1 MEKILP
7 MFKKVW
13 TAEMIESHIHMTHD
27 NKEPLNSHYYATQYP
42 SVYAAAERLFGSWG
56 EAINACGFN
65 YNEIRKYKVWNRSK
79 VTETIREMAQAG
91 KNISSQKAQKEH
103 KSLYMAAIR
112 YYRSLGKAVMAA
124 GIDYRSVRKRRSM
137 SVREIKEEI
146 LRLHKANVDLSYC
159 NMRANYQ
166 YLLAYG
172 MKKLGEGSWATARRV
187 CGIKTNYRI
196 PPAKR
201 HKKRIAVAPEN

>member
-1 MEKILP
+1 MEKLLP

-112 YYRSLGKAVMAA
+112 YYRSWGKAVMAA
-124 GIDYRSVRKRRSM
+124 T
-137 SVREIKEEI
+137 
-146 LRLHKANVDLSYC
+146 
-159 NMRANYQ
+159 
-166 YLLAYG
+166 
-172 MKKLGEGSWATARRV
+172 WATASVRSSAISPKKAGFVSDSFRLRSRSQAGVSSERV
-187 CGIKTNYRI
+187 
-196 PPAKR
+196 
-201 HKKRIAVAPEN
+201 HLS